1 MWKRLCWNEM
11 IISLQ
16 CDYNNDVYDGD
27 LKDIGPLDS
36 DEYAPECHS
45 MALPVG
51 RVGIQGRGLSDGVT
65 ALSQEL
71 LPGLVHED
79 RRRGDRT
86 FTVLQC
92 GTGDDRPGSLVRL
105 IPLDERLVVRSPG
118 RALGQS
124 HHTEPDSLA

>member
-51 RVGIQGRGLSDGVT
+51 RVGIQGRGLSDWSCCIISRI
-65 ALSQEL
+65 APRSCPRRQEAWR
-71 LPGLVHED
+71 PYIHGSAM
-79 RRRGDRT
+79 
-86 FTVLQC
+86 
-92 GTGDDRPGSLVRL
+92 RPG
-105 IPLDERLVVRSPG
+105 
-118 RALGQS
+118 
-124 HHTEPDSLA
+124 